1 MISVNAKYWIM
12 LTLAL
17 GYNTPKAKKLCQLY
31 PDISFFFSDLEREG
45 RLCGIFNSQDLD
57 KLRKVREEDAQAIIN
72 RCSYLGYSVLTIDD
86 DMYPR
91 CLYNVYSPPALLY
104 ISGVLPDLDDLFS
117 IGIVGTRQASHYGV
131 ENSYK
136 FGYTLAKCGAVV
148 ISGGALG
155 VDCASHTGAL
165 AADGVSVCVLGC
177 GINYRY
183 LPENAEMRRAITAKG
198 AVISEYPPDEEP
210 KSFYF
215 PARNRIIAAL
225 SNGVLMIEAGRRS
238 GALITANLALEMG
251 RDVFALLGNNNPQNA
266 GSNGR
271 IKEGTAIPVTDY
283 TDILDYYGNLGI
295 DPKDLVF
302 DVPSDI
308 DTQLIPVKGRIYNQP
323 IRQTARAVNT
333 SAAPAPVAS
342 RSQPEIQHEKK
353 PEISL
358 TGDEKAVYDVLSN
371 EPVHI
376 DTIAEKLDMSL
387 SRVLSTLTLLEIRG
401 LVRALQGR
409 NFVLK

>member
-1 MISVNAKYWIM
+1 M

-45 RLCGIFNSQDLD
+45 RLCGVLNHSDLE
-57 KLRKVREEDAQAIIN
+57 KLKKVMEEDANDIIN
-72 RCSYLGYSVLTIDD
+72 RCSYLGYSVLSIDD
-86 DMYPR
+86 EAYPR
-91 CLYNVYSPPALLY
+91 CLFNIYSPPAVLY
-104 ISGVLPDLDDLFS
+104 INGNLPDMDEFFS
-117 IGIVGTRQASHYGV
+117 IGIVGTRCASHYGV

-136 FGYTLAKCGAVV
+136 FGYSLAKCGAVV

-165 AADGVSVCVLGC
+165 AANGITVCVLGC
-177 GINYRY
+177 GINNRY
-183 LPENAEMRRAITAKG
+183 LSENADMRRAVAANG
-198 AVISEYPPDEEP
+198 AVISEYPPDEDP

-225 SNGVLMIEAGRRS
+225 SNGVLMIEAGKRS

-251 RDVFALLGNNNPQNA
+251 RDVFALLGNNSPQNE

-271 IKEGTAIPVTDY
+271 IKEGTAVPVTDY
-283 TDILDYYGNLGI
+283 TDILDYYADLGI
-295 DPKDLVF
+295 SFNEAEPDY
-302 DVPSDI
+302 PSNI
-308 DTQLIPVKGRIYNQP
+308 NIQSIPVKGRFNDQP
-323 IRQTARAVNT
+323 RRQSFHIDNSVKVP
-333 SAAPAPVAS
+333 SSDISEKKPDKK
-342 RSQPEIQHEKK
+342 PEDK

-358 TGDEKAVYDVLSN
+358 TGDAKTVYEVLSY

-376 DTIAEKLDMSL
+376 DTIAEKLDMSV

-401 LVRALQGR
+401 IVRALQGR

>member
-1 MISVNAKYWIM
+1 M

-31 PDISFFFSDLEREG
+31 PDISFFFEKLQSEG
-45 RLCGIFNSQDLD
+45 RLCGILNRSDLE
-57 KLRKVREEDAQAIIN
+57 KLAAVSEADAIAVLD
-72 RCSYLGYSVLTIDD
+72 RCSYLGYSVLSIDD
-86 DMYPR
+86 EAYPS
-91 CLYNVYSPPALLY
+91 CLFNIYSPPAVLY
-104 ISGVLPDLDDLFS
+104 INGVLPDLEECFS
-117 IGIVGTRQASHYGV
+117 IGIVGTRRASHYGI

-136 FGYTLAKCGAVV
+136 FGYSLAKCGVVV

-165 AADGVSVCVLGC
+165 AANGITVCVLGC

-183 LPENAEMRRAITAKG
+183 LSENAEMRRAITANG
-198 AVISEYPPDEEP
+198 AVVSEYPPDEEP
-210 KSFYF
+210 KNFYF

-225 SNGVLMIEAGRRS
+225 SDGVLMIEAGKKS
-238 GALITANLALEMG
+238 GALITADLALEMG

-283 TDILDYYGNLGI
+283 TDILANYGNLAI
-295 DPKDLVF
+295 DIIEADP
-302 DVPSDI
+302 DVPTDVNFQS
-308 DTQLIPVKGRIYNQP
+308 IPVKGNNLVPQHSQETSTVNKKP
-323 IRQTARAVNT
+323 PVPDTPQTA
-333 SAAPAPVAS
+333 PD
-342 RSQPEIQHEKK
+342 KK

-358 TGDEKAVYDVLSN
+358 TGDAKKVYDVLGY

-376 DTIAEKLDMSL
+376 DTIAEKLDMSV
-387 SRVLSTLTLLEIRG
+387 SRVLSNLTLLEIRG
-401 LVRALQGR
+401 IVRALQGR